1 MRGRHDKVKNMRESE
16 DTAQTRQSERHREPL
31 SVSRAAVSVGQREQR
46 HAPVIVNQG
55 VRVGRWKRIFD
66 ELLTTNVLNF
76 MPIQYI

>member
-46 HAPVIVNQG
+46 HAHVIVSPGSEGGQVEKN
-55 VRVGRWKRIFD
+55 I
-66 ELLTTNVLNF
+66 
-76 MPIQYI
+76 